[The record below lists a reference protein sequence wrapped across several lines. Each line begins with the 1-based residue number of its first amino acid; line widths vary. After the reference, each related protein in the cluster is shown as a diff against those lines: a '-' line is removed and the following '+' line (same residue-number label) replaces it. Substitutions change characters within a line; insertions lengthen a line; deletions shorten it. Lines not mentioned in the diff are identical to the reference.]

1 MSKVAS
7 RLKNL
12 KKSAEKVVHGNKI
25 RAIIPSGMASAGPP
39 LGPVLG
45 QVNLLPFIKLRPI

>member
-1 MSKVAS
+1 MSKAAS

-25 RAIIPSGMASAGPP
+25 RAIIPAAMASAGPP
-39 LGPVLG
+39 LGPTLG
-45 QVNLLPFIKLRPI
+45 QVNLHKYLQF